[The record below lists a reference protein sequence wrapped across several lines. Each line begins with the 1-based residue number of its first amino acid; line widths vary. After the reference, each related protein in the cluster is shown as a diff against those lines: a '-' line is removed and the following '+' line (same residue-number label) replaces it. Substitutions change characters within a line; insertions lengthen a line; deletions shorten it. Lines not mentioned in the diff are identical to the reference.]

1 MAAGRTQNPSPNA
14 LSSDTRGRAPQTWVD
29 AAPFRA
35 HVAHLMAAAGLSVE
49 AVALLAGV
57 HTKAVARLIAGHD
70 TRRPAVRRIKP
81 ELARCLLQ
89 VHSSD
94 VRALRCRIVGAQ
106 AVTGRARLLR
116 SSGWSEARLAATL
129 GVDRPSLAG
138 LLEGRATTCTALV
151 AVRAAAAVLTVGAAG
166 SQDLRVAIGRDVA

>member
-1 MAAGRTQNPSPNA
+1 VAAGPTQNTWPNGPSSGP
-14 LSSDTRGRAPQTWVD
+14 RGRAPQIWVD

-57 HTKAVARLIAGHD
+57 HTKAVARLIAGQD
-70 TRRPAVRRIKP
+70 TGRPAARRIRP

-89 VHSSD
+89 VRSSD
-94 VRALRCRIVGAQ
+94 VRALRCRIVGAHT
-106 AVTGRARLLR
+106 VTGRVRLLR
-116 SSGWSEARLAATL
+116 SSGWSEARLAASL

-138 LLEGRATTCTALV
+138 LLEGSVTTCTALV

-166 SQDLRVAIGRDVA
+166 SQDLGVAIGRDVA